1 MLCLPSLVP
10 AKCVSLQLPEILVRA
25 MSWHAIHDCLRY
37 SLVSIVSAHS
47 VRSDRMIHL
56 IKQCHLLGC
65 RKCAF
70 SVVML
75 AFRNSIIPE
84 LCTAPTLKMFWKS
97 LKTWLFS
104 QGLGRVATKPVN
116 CFFVVV
122 VALFG
127 FSSLLDAYS
136 LFFELLFLLLK
147 YKQIR
152 DICNPLASKIK

>member
-37 SLVSIVSAHS
+37 CLVSIVSAHS
-47 VRSDRMIHL
+47 VRSDKMIQL

-70 SVVML
+70 SVVVL
-75 AFRNSIIPE
+75 AFRNSIYPE
-84 LCTAPTLKMFWKS
+84 LCTAPTLKIFWKS

-104 QGLGRVATKPVN
+104 QGLGRVAAKPVI
-116 CFFVVV
+116 FFGGGWLLLLLCLV
-122 VALFG
+122 
-127 FSSLLDAYS
+127 SLL
-136 LFFELLFLLLK
+136 FWMPMV
-147 YKQIR
+147 
-152 DICNPLASKIK
+152 CLASFTVLAFKV